1 MANAIIL
8 HRRRRAEVV
17 VPGSQTFT
25 GNGTFTAPYTAD
37 YTVDI
42 YGSRAKCGDGGDG
55 GRAWGWNSLSN
66 RGYGAR
72 AYSGGGGGSGGT
84 SAAPGANRYTV
95 HINKGQSITITC
107 TASMVS
113 FGSYASCAA
122 GSNGE
127 NGGNGTNASGSTGSS
142 GSVGR
147 GGSAGSAGSVP
158 TFSNVE
164 DAIAVSL
171 EPQTPGRSGNEGP
184 DGDWNSAAV
193 GGHCYAS
200 VSGASAVTTNGRS
213 SGRGGGSSID
223 TSVDTDSDETW
234 EATSYTQNG
243 SAGNAGSPAVTGS
256 ITISWGGNT

>member
-17 VPGSQTFT
+17 VPGSQTFNA
-25 GNGTFTAPYTAD
+25 NGTFVAPYTAD

-84 SAAPGANRYTV
+84 SAAAGAERYTI
-95 HINKGQSITITC
+95 HLSRGQNITITC
-107 TASMVS
+107 TVSMVS
-113 FGSYASCAA
+113 FGSYASCAT
-122 GSNGE
+122 GSNGGE
-127 NGGNGTNASGSTGSS
+127 GGNGTNARGTTGSS
-142 GSVGR
+142 GYVGR
-147 GGSAGSAGSVP
+147 GGSAGLAGSAP
-158 TFSNVE
+158 TFRNAE

-184 DGDWNSAAV
+184 DGERDSAHV
-193 GGHCYAS
+193 GGRCYAS
-200 VSGASAVTTNGRS
+200 VSGASAVTTSGRS

-223 TSVDTDSDETW
+223 TSVDTDSSETW
-234 EATSYTQNG
+234 EATSYTKKG
-243 SAGNAGSPAVTGS
+243 SAGSTGSPAVTGS
-256 ITISWGGNT
+256 ITISWGGNG

>member
-25 GNGTFTAPYTAD
+25 ANGVFVAPYSAV

-84 SAAPGANRYTV
+84 SAVAGAGRYTI
-95 HINKGQSITITC
+95 HLSRGQSITITC

-113 FGSYASCAA
+113 FGSYASCAT

-127 NGGNGTNASGSTGSS
+127 DGGDGTNASGTTGSS
-142 GSVGR
+142 GYVGN
-147 GGSAGSAGSVP
+147 GGSAGSAGSAP
-158 TFSNVE
+158 TFSNAE

-171 EPQTPGRSGNEGP
+171 RPPLPGRSGNEGP
-184 DGDWNSAAV
+184 DGEWSSAAI
-193 GGHCYAS
+193 GGRCYAS

-256 ITISWGGNT
+256 ITVSWGGNT

>member
-25 GNGTFTAPYTAD
+25 GNGTFVAPYTAD

-42 YGSRAKCGDGGDG
+42 YGSRAKCGDGG
-55 GRAWGWNSLSN
+55 RAWGWNRLSN

-84 SAAPGANRYTV
+84 SAAAGAERYTI
-95 HINKGQSITITC
+95 HLSRGQSITITC

-113 FGSYASCAA
+113 FGSYASCAT
-122 GSNGE
+122 GSNGGD
-127 NGGNGTNASGSTGSS
+127 GGNGTNARGTTGSS
-142 GSVGR
+142 GYVGR
-147 GGSAGSAGSVP
+147 GGDAGLAGSN
-158 TFSNVE
+158 TIYSNAETV
-164 DAIAVSL
+164 IATPL
-171 EPQTPGRSGNEGP
+171 ELTTPGRSGNEGP
-184 DGDWNSAAV
+184 DGEWSSAAV
-193 GGHCYAS
+193 GGRCYAS
-200 VSGASAVTTNGRS
+200 VSGASAVITSGCL

-234 EATSYTQNG
+234 EATSYTKNG
-243 SAGNAGSPAVTGS
+243 SAGSTGSPAVTGS
-256 ITISWGGNT
+256 ITISWGGNG